1 MEPTGH
7 SSFRIAFS
15 FVVFLFLVVPLFIF
29 VFFFVFRDFS
39 NRDVGSDHPISR
51 NRSIS
56 SAHAQWYARSMERR
70 SVPVATHNGLLGT
83 INHRSIRSRT
93 PLLTLS
99 LPVQHRTLRRL

>member
-51 NRSIS
+51 NR
-56 SAHAQWYARSMERR
+56 
-70 SVPVATHNGLLGT
+70 
-83 INHRSIRSRT
+83 
-93 PLLTLS
+93 
-99 LPVQHRTLRRL
+99 